1 MASCAG
7 SRPPSA
13 QQAYDQLS
21 AALEHQLNWDT
32 RAKQAKEL
40 LNEMLESRCEAR
52 QLAEHHD
59 TRYCPQKQDAR
70 SFWDDTH
77 QTRIKPI

>member
-1 MASCAG
+1 MG
-7 SRPPSA
+7 PGFRPSSA

-21 AALEHQLNWDT
+21 AALQDQLNWET

-40 LNEMLESRCEAR
+40 LNEMLESRREAR

-59 TRYCPQKQDAR
+59 TR
-70 SFWDDTH
+70 
-77 QTRIKPI
+77 

>member
-1 MASCAG
+1 MDMCAG
-7 SRPPSA
+7 FRPPSA

-21 AALEHQLNWDT
+21 AALQDQLNWET

-40 LNEMLESRCEAR
+40 LNEMLESRREAR

-59 TRYCPQKQDAR
+59 TRYRPQKQDAQP
-70 SFWDDTH
+70 FCIHTH
-77 QTRIKPI
+77 QTT